1 MATAAARLKPC
12 RPEFAQ
18 RVARAKRA
26 GHMGHLCFLRAE
38 SIQNQTKLM
47 PMNFLGKLLFPN
59 LPNWQ
64 RRRQTRIILWA
75 IALAV
80 LIGAVVVMVMFY
92 NNAKR

>member
-1 MATAAARLKPC
+1 
-12 RPEFAQ
+12 
-18 RVARAKRA
+18 
-26 GHMGHLCFLRAE
+26 
-38 SIQNQTKLM
+38 M

>member
-1 MATAAARLKPC
+1 
-12 RPEFAQ
+12 
-18 RVARAKRA
+18 
-26 GHMGHLCFLRAE
+26 
-38 SIQNQTKLM
+38 M

-80 LIGAVVVMVMFY
+80 LIGAAVVIVMFY
-92 NNAKR
+92 TNNTKQ